1 MQKMHKNSF
10 FSQKLSQ
17 NAKKI
22 LVFCH
27 KCDSFIG
34 ITAWRVILMSMND
47 KNLIDTLRAY
57 VEENHLSWTQISRQL
72 GVTQNTLTNWNKG
85 GKISPRN
92 RRAIIALTSDP
103 EPTCSVMECQA
114 RDSEDPI
121 TVAMLKVWGSL
132 SERDKAR
139 VYMHALEYRDGVSQT
154 PLQLVQVQP
163 VASQNMAA
171 EPAAPYNAQPP
182 KTK

>member
-1 MQKMHKNSF
+1 MEGN
-10 FSQKLSQ
+10 
-17 NAKKI
+17 
-22 LVFCH
+22 
-27 KCDSFIG
+27 
-34 ITAWRVILMSMND
+34 LMSMND
-47 KNLIDTLRAY
+47 KNLIEMLRAY

-92 RRAIIALTSDP
+92 KRAIIALTSEP

-139 VYMHALEYRDGVSQT
+139 VYMHALEYRDGVTQA

-163 VASQNMAA
+163 VAQKNMAA
-171 EPAAPYNAQPP
+171 EPAAPYNMNN

>member
-1 MQKMHKNSF
+1 
-10 FSQKLSQ
+10 
-17 NAKKI
+17 
-22 LVFCH
+22 
-27 KCDSFIG
+27 
-34 ITAWRVILMSMND
+34 MSMND

-139 VYMHALEYRDGVSQT
+139 VYEYGGGTRGALQC
-154 PLQLVQVQP
+154 
-163 VASQNMAA
+163 AAAQN
-171 EPAAPYNAQPP
+171 EISPGFLP
-182 KTK
+182 